1 MTQRMCDTIK
11 SMYPNTR
18 YEGYPDSTG
27 SSRHSSSQWSDID
40 IVRRNGIRVNVAHI
54 NPRVVNRVNA
64 VNKQFSENNI
74 LIDNNCKM
82 LIGDLEKVTNKEGTR
97 DIDKSNKNLTHMSDA
112 FGYGVNWIK
121 PVIKPIIGV
130 TDR

>member
-1 MTQRMCDTIK
+1 MCDTIK

-18 YEGYPDSTG
+18 YEGYPDATG
-27 SSRHSSSQWSDID
+27 TQRNSSAQYSDID

-64 VNKQFSENNI
+64 VNKQFSEDNI
-74 LIDNNCKM
+74 LIDNDCKM
-82 LIGDLEKVTNKEGTR
+82 LIGDLEKVTNKEGSR
-97 DIDKSNKNLTHMSDA
+97 DIDKSNKTLTHMSDS

-121 PVIKPIIGV
+121 PVIKPTIGV